1 VPVAPGTMPRS
12 RQGSKRAQG
21 DLGDLSD
28 GPAPSGTEGEP
39 PVPATIGVPR
49 ETLAGERRVAV
60 TPAVVPSLIKLG
72 ARVLV
77 EAGAG
82 GEAGF
87 PDAAYVEKGAVIGTR
102 EEVFAADVL
111 AVVRVVSGEA
121 DSPDLARLRAGQVVV
136 GMAAPLA
143 APAVAAAVAARGATL
158 FSLEL
163 VPRTTRAQSM
173 DVLSSQANLAGYRA
187 VLIAADALPKVF
199 PLLTTAAGTIPPAR
213 VFVVGAGVAGLSAI
227 ATARR
232 LGAVVEAY
240 DVREAAKEEVK
251 SLGARFVE
259 LPLETG
265 QDGAGSGAYATGLSD
280 EALARQRELMLK
292 TVAASDVV
300 ITTAQ
305 VQGAR
310 APVLVT
316 EEMVAAMSP
325 GSVVVDLAAEQGG
338 NVAPSLPGRTVQ
350 VGGVAVIGPVNV
362 PSSVPHHASLMYAK
376 NVANFLGLLIVD
388 GAVAPDPEDDIVAQ
402 TVVCRGGQIVNER
415 VRDALGAGE
424 GVSR

>member
-1 VPVAPGTMPRS
+1 M
-12 RQGSKRAQG
+12 
-21 DLGDLSD
+21 GDLSD
-28 GPAPSGTEGEP
+28 GPAPSAKEDEP
-39 PVPATIGVPR
+39 PVRATIGVPR

-87 PDAAYVEKGAVIGTR
+87 ADAAYAEKGAVIGTR

-265 QDGAGSGAYATGLSD
+265 QDGAGSGAYATRLSD

>member
-1 VPVAPGTMPRS
+1 M
-12 RQGSKRAQG
+12 
-21 DLGDLSD
+21 GDLS
-28 GPAPSGTEGEP
+28 GGRSTEPASADASGE
-39 PVPATIGVPR
+39 VPKAQPTIGVPG
-49 ETLAGERRVAV
+49 ETAVGERRVAI
-60 TPAVVPSLIKLG
+60 TPSVVGAIAKLG
-72 ARVLV
+72 ARVVV

-82 GEAGF
+82 ETAGF
-87 PDAAYVEKGAVIGTR
+87 PDAAYLDKGAAIGTR
-102 EEVFAADVL
+102 EEAFAADVV
-111 AVVRVVSGEA
+111 AVVQVISA
-121 DSPDLARLRAGQVVV
+121 DPESSDAGLLRTGQVVV
-136 GMAAPLA
+136 GLAAPFA

-158 FSLEL
+158 FALEL

-187 VLIAADALPKVF
+187 VLLAAQALPKVF
-199 PLLTTAAGTIPPAR
+199 PLLTTAAGTIAPAR

-240 DVREAAKEEVK
+240 DVREAAKEEVQ

-259 LPLETG
+259 LPLDTG
-265 QDGAGSGAYATGLSD
+265 QDGSGSGAYATAMGED
-280 EALARQRELMLK
+280 ALARQRELMLR

-338 NVAPSLPGRTVQ
+338 NCEATLPGRTVD
-350 VGGVAVIGPVNV
+350 VGGVSVIGPVNV
-362 PSSVPHHASLMYAK
+362 PSSVPHHASLMYAR
-376 NVANFLGLLIVD
+376 NVASFLRLLVAD
-388 GAVAPDPEDDIVAQ
+388 GVIAPDLEDDILASSL
-402 TVVCRGGQIVNER
+402 VCRDGEVVNER
-415 VRDALGAGE
+415 VRHALGAE
-424 GVSR
+424 EVST